1 MEIFLF
7 LLIIGVI
14 VSFGSDRYLSLNKIY
29 KYFFSSPF
37 PGTNDF
43 DYSYSFKKDLKS
55 IKHLILSF
63 PNRLITKLKRML
75 NIVLSFPHLLVTKLK
90 WMLNIVLSFPHLLV
104 TKLKW
109 MLNIVLSFPHLL
121 IIKLKFFL
129 KEFFLFIG
137 KFRFIRRY
145 SDKISLL
152 KFLLLFVLIILISLD
167 NNEQTILFIRFLCFS
182 VFLLLFFI
190 DKKSNI
196 LKFIWLPFAIA
207 IQPMMNIRY
216 TYDYWIYLYITLF
229 IVIVSS
235 IRNSNKHIS

>member
-63 PNRLITKLKRML
+63 PNRLLTKLKRIL
-75 NIVLSFPHLLVTKLK
+75 NIVLSFSHLL
-90 WMLNIVLSFPHLLV
+90 M
-104 TKLKW
+104 
-109 MLNIVLSFPHLL
+109 
-121 IIKLKFFL
+121 IKLKFFL

-152 KFLLLFVLIILISLD
+152 KFLILFVLIILIFLD

-196 LKFIWLPFAIA
+196 LKFIWLPFAMA

-229 IVIVSS
+229 IVIVFS

>member
-63 PNRLITKLKRML
+63 PNRLITKLKR
-75 NIVLSFPHLLVTKLK
+75 
-90 WMLNIVLSFPHLLV
+90 MLNIVLSFPHLLV

>member
-90 WMLNIVLSFPHLLV
+90 WMLNIVLSFPHLL
-104 TKLKW
+104 
-109 MLNIVLSFPHLL
+109 M
-121 IIKLKFFL
+121 IKLKFFL

-229 IVIVSS
+229 IVIVVS

>member
-14 VSFGSDRYLSLNKIY
+14 FSFGSDRYLSLNKIY

-75 NIVLSFPHLLVTKLK
+75 NIVLSFPNWLVTKLK
-90 WMLNIVLSFPHLLV
+90 WMLNIVLSFSHLL
-104 TKLKW
+104 
-109 MLNIVLSFPHLL
+109 M
-121 IIKLKFFL
+121 IKLKFFL

-196 LKFIWLPFAIA
+196 LKFIWLPFAMA